1 MSSKKISLALTL
13 LFILSGQACGLKHAA
28 TSVTAGVISDGMS
41 AVEMEEDVFVAKET
55 SLPLIK
61 TLEVFSFGDSKN
73 KKMQFLLSKSYGNYA
88 FGVAELEA
96 MKEKG
101 AARDEWL
108 LRAKRYYAKGLA
120 AGLIATANGKKNL
133 NEVTQKEF
141 ESVVKKIDKKSAERF
156 FWLAFNWGQTVN
168 LNRDDISIVAD
179 LPRVEM
185 IVDRVAEVAPDFQC
199 GIANAFKGA
208 LIASNPL
215 RTGANPEAAKPYF
228 ERAMAQCDGKYLLS
242 KVMFAE
248 WYATAAGDAKLFKE
262 TLTEVIASDA
272 AQLPRYR
279 LAGEIA
285 KGRAALLLA
294 ASPKQ

>member
-1 MSSKKISLALTL
+1 MTSKKL
-13 LFILSGQACGLKHAA
+13 LLIFLGCSFFLFGQACGLKHAA
-28 TSVTAGVISDGMS
+28 TSITAGVIKDGMP
-41 AVEMEEDVFVAKET
+41 AVETEEDVFVAKET

-61 TLEVFSFGDSKN
+61 TLEVLGYGDSKN
-73 KKMQFLLSKSYGNYA
+73 KEMQFLLSKSYGNYA

-101 AARDEWL
+101 ASRDEWL
-108 LRAKRYYAKGLA
+108 VRAKRYYAKGLT
-120 AGLIATANGKKNL
+120 AGLTATANGKSRL
-133 NEVTQKEF
+133 NDVTQKEF
-141 ESVVKKIDKKSAERF
+141 ESVVKKIDKKSAEKF
-156 FWLAFNWGQTVN
+156 FWLAFNWGQTIN

-215 RTGANPEAAKPYF
+215 RTGSNPEAAKPYF
-228 ERAMAQCDGKYLLS
+228 EKALAQCDGKYLLS

-248 WYATAAGDAKLFKE
+248 WYATAAGDTKLFKE
-262 TLTEVIASDA
+262 TLNEVVAASA
-272 AQLPRYR
+272 ADLPRYR

-285 KGRAALLLA
+285 KVRASLLLA
-294 ASPKQ
+294 K